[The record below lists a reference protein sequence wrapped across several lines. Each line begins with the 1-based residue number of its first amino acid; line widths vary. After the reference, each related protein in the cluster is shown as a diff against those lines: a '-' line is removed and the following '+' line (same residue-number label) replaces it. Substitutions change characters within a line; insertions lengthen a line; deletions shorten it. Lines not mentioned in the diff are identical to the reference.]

1 MTTFER
7 TPAIDLDVAT
17 VAGLVAEQFPRWK
30 DLPLNAV
37 ESAGT
42 DNAIYRLGADKAV
55 RLPRLPS
62 AVGQVDKEQKW
73 LPRLAPRLPLAV
85 PVPLGRG
92 EPGTDY
98 PWEWSIYRWLDGQ
111 SLGSGR
117 LGDPRGVATDL
128 GAFITALRSIDS
140 AGGPEPGAHNF
151 FRGVALAARDRSTRE
166 AIAAV
171 TDELDAHAV
180 TAAWQSALDA
190 APWSSPGVWIH
201 GDLSSGNL
209 LFDGDRLTGVI
220 DFGGLAVGDPA
231 CDLSVAWELFDAD
244 TRWIFRSAARIDD
257 ASWDRG
263 RGWALSIALIQLPY
277 YRSSNP
283 VVAARAR
290 HVIGVVLADHDNP

>member
-1 MTTFER
+1 M
-7 TPAIDLDVAT
+7 AGMHIDEIDVDVAT

-30 DLPLNAV
+30 GLPLSAV

-42 DNAIYRLGADKAV
+42 DNAIYRLGSDKAV

-62 AVGQVDKEQKW
+62 AVGQVGKEQKW
-73 LPRLAPRLPLAV
+73 LPRLAPHLPLAV

-92 EPGTDY
+92 EPGAGY
-98 PWEWSIYRWLDGQ
+98 PWEWSIYRWLDGDNP
-111 SLGSGR
+111 GPGG
-117 LGDPRGVATDL
+117 LGDPGGVATDL
-128 GAFITALRSIDS
+128 GAFIAALRSIDS

-151 FRGVALAARDRSTRE
+151 SRGVALAARESSTGE

-171 TDELDAHAV
+171 ADEFDADAL
-180 TAAWQSALDA
+180 TAAWRGALDA
-190 APWSSPGVWIH
+190 TPWSGPGVWIH

-220 DFGGLAVGDPA
+220 DFGGLGVGDPA
-231 CDLSVAWELFDAD
+231 CDLGVAWELFDAE
-244 TRWIFRSAARIDD
+244 TRRIFRSASKVDD

-290 HVIGVVLADHDNP
+290 HVIRAVLADHDSL